1 MATYE
6 RIEQELNEA
15 KAEKQKVENEL
26 QAWKGRYGQRLTDLE
41 NKLWGNEGTATERA
55 GWETEKTRLEERQK
69 SLEERKEERFK
80 AGGVVAG

>member
-41 NKLWGNEGTATERA
+41 NKLW
-55 GWETEKTRLEERQK
+55 
-69 SLEERKEERFK
+69 
-80 AGGVVAG
+80 